1 MSTYNILCL
10 VDVWS
15 QFFKALFYNT
25 WDTMS
30 LKKSHYFIHFS
41 NILSI
46 FQYFY
51 VCKSLLAWFETL
63 IWSLMSNILDRFSV
77 STHFGM
83 FSKSFVR
90 NFQEFWCICSKI
102 SDWCAQVQRG
112 KHLFQAFFMPN
123 LILYASFIAWVWPAL
138 PLRRPKFMK

>member
-1 MSTYNILCL
+1 MYEVNFSRRC
-10 VDVWS
+10 
-15 QFFKALFYNT
+15 
-25 WDTMS
+25 
-30 LKKSHYFIHFS
+30 FITHETQWAWKNPIISYIFQ
-41 NILSI
+41 IFLSI